1 MYILG
6 RRGVHRRQIF
16 VGKLLCASSVE
27 SGTSVS
33 SVTSETVSVLFL
45 PGSKFVIRCRD
56 SLKKIKVV
64 RRFRDVHFSL
74 HSQLKFLFD
83 LGSCREAT
91 QTAFCTQV
99 IVCYKMLHVINVA
112 LCLKAHVISSSRIE
126 YRGMLY

>member
-1 MYILG
+1 MRLQLKAVQVLAAL
-6 RRGVHRRQIF
+6 RLRQS
-16 VGKLLCASSVE
+16 ASC
-27 SGTSVS
+27 
-33 SVTSETVSVLFL
+33 FL
-45 PGSKFVIRCRD
+45 PGSKFVIRCRA

-99 IVCYKMLHVINVA
+99 IVCYKLLHVINVA

-126 YRGMLY
+126 YRGMLYEVRR